1 MVAGIVGVVCGGLI
15 SAKLKQKFQ
24 RADPIICG
32 ISLTI
37 SAVSQFFAI
46 YLATYSVISSLVVM
60 FIGCTSLNCVWSISD
75 DMLLYVVTPIRRGTA
90 IAVRLVVA
98 HALGG
103 AGGAFMIGLVSKKVL
118 GKNHFKCRLHKTRCH
133 FMFMMLSLITS
144 FR

>member
-1 MVAGIVGVVCGGLI
+1 MVAGIVGVVSGGLL

-37 SAVSQFFAI
+37 SAASQFLAI
-46 YLATYSVISSLVVM
+46 YLATYSVISPLVAM

-90 IAVRLVVA
+90 IAIRLVVA

-103 AGGAFMIGLVSKKVL
+103 AGGTFIIGLVSKECLVK
-118 GKNHFKCRLHKTRCH
+118 
-133 FMFMMLSLITS
+133 SL
-144 FR
+144 